1 MNQSHLKE
9 ICILRVYAA
18 KLTILVTTMNGKVKI
33 ELEYLLK
40 TSPKVLENMLC
51 TPSGL
56 SEWFADDVDIKDDIF
71 TFKWDGSEE
80 KAKLITKKPGSKAR
94 FQWMADVEEDNDYYF
109 EMRIDIDD
117 ITKVVVMHVT
127 DFAEQ
132 DDEEDVRMLWEQAM
146 SDLKRVLGA

>member
-1 MNQSHLKE
+1 MTE
-9 ICILRVYAA
+9 
-18 KLTILVTTMNGKVKI
+18 KVKI

-56 SEWFADDVDIKDDIF
+56 SEWFADDVDIQDDIF

-80 KAKLITKKPGSKAR
+80 KARLLSKKNSSKSR
-94 FQWMADVEEDNDYYF
+94 FQWLHDEEDGNDSYF
-109 EMRIDIDD
+109 EMRIDIDA
-117 ITKVVVMHVT
+117 ITKDVVMQVT
-127 DFAEQ
+127 DFAEDE
-132 DDEEDVRMLWEQAM
+132 DDKEEVRMMWDQSV